1 MEKQSEQRDEQFIDL
16 GSVTRETHGTGGPVQ
31 ADANLN
37 RISTG
42 ILAD

>member
-1 MEKQSEQRDEQFIDL
+1 MEKQNEQLDEQFIDL
-16 GSVTRETHGTGGPVQ
+16 GSVTSETHGTGGPVE

-37 RISTG
+37 RLSTG